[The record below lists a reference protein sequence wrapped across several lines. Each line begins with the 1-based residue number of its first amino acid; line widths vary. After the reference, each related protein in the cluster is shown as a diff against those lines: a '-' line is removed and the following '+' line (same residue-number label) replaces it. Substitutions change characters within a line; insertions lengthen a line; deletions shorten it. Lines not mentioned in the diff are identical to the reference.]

1 MIIKLHHKPQP
12 KYAPAILLSHVKK
25 ILLILVLFIALSYF
39 FFDRPVAIYFH
50 DHSSYLTEIAEGFSD
65 ILKPPTLMVALPI
78 LYFLNKILWRR
89 EKLSEPLRLLV
100 FALPFSFLLAKIFKY
115 LLARDRPKRLFSE
128 GIYGFHFIGH
138 ANPEFSFPSGHA
150 CIIGAIVGALA
161 CFMPKYTW
169 HLFSLG
175 ILLSFCRVIEG
186 DHYVSDVVAGVVLG
200 ALLSQLLFIVMKKQ
214 KFQF

>member
-1 MIIKLHHKPQP
+1 MIIKLHHKPRP
-12 KYAPAILLSHVKK
+12 KYAPAILLSHAKK
-25 ILLILVLFIALSYF
+25 ILLILIAFIGISYF
-39 FFDRPVAIYFH
+39 FFDTPVAIYFH
-50 DHSSYLTEIAEGFSD
+50 DHPSFLTKMAEGFSD
-65 ILKPPTLMVALPI
+65 LFNPPTLMVALPI
-78 LYFLNKILWRR
+78 LYFLNKVLWKQ

-100 FALPFSFLLAKIFKY
+100 FALPFSFLMVKIFKY

-128 GIYGFHFIGH
+128 GLYGFHFMGQ

-150 CIIGAIVGALA
+150 CLLGATVGALA

-175 ILLSFCRVIEG
+175 ILLSFCRVLEG

-200 ALLSQLLFIVMKKQ
+200 ALLSQLLYIVIKKQ
-214 KFQF
+214 KFHF